1 MKILAVHFTEGT
13 VCCCCCCFNIVFI
26 TPGAVVGDG
35 REAMGG
41 VERYLYPNMAFE
53 REGQF
58 VA

>member
-1 MKILAVHFTEGT
+1 MKMLAVHFTEGT
-13 VCCCCCCFNIVFI
+13 VCCCCFNIVFV

-41 VERYLYPNMAFE
+41 VKRYLYPNMAFE

>member
-1 MKILAVHFTEGT
+1 MLAVHFTEGT
-13 VCCCCCCFNIVFI
+13 VCCCFNIVI
-26 TPGAVVGDG
+26 VTPGAVVGGG

-41 VERYLYPNMAFE
+41 VKRYLYPNMAFE